1 MVTIKTLIQALQ
13 QASPSGRCVRRIAAA
28 LLCGGLAFG
37 MASDAQA
44 SNPRY
49 GTPKIRPQISQ
60 SGQPLLGFVGQMQFG
75 YGLVVQSVNPGS
87 LADQIGLEPGDVIT
101 ALNGQPV
108 QSLDMYYTLLRESGG
123 FVQMEAIDSRTGN
136 PAGLDFYLDNGASS
150 PVGCAPVT
158 GGRPGVGAAGMG
170 GGMNGGGVAGFNGSS
185 RPFASQPIRQ
195 APNVIR
201 PNTSNYRPAGTSSGI
216 ARPPVIR
223 RY

>member
-13 QASPSGRCVRRIAAA
+13 RTSLSGRCVRRIAAA
-28 LLCGGLAFG
+28 LVCGGMAFG
-37 MASDAQA
+37 MASNAQA

-49 GTPKIRPQISQ
+49 GTPKIRPQLSQ

-108 QSLDMYYTLLRESGG
+108 LSLDTYYTLLRESGG
-123 FVQMEAIDSRTGN
+123 FVQMDAIDSRTGN
-136 PAGLDFYLDNGASS
+136 PAGLDFYLDNGASNA
-150 PVGCAPVT
+150 VGCAPVV
-158 GGRPGVGAAGMG
+158 GGRSGVGAAGMG
-170 GGMNGGGVAGFNGSS
+170 RNMNMNGSAHTRQV
-185 RPFASQPIRQ
+185 PIL
-195 APNVIR
+195 IR
-201 PNTSNYRPAGTSSGI
+201 SNTSNRQSGGASSSIGRPI
-216 ARPPVIR
+216 VVR